1 MIIGDSSALVAL
13 AVVNQLELLEK
24 LYDNLYIPEAVFN
37 EVSQI
42 GKPQSDK
49 LRQFLQSRV
58 KRVNLTLTQLG
69 LGLGELEAI
78 TLYKNL
84 DADVLLI
91 DDNRAKK
98 YASLN
103 GVKVIGSLGI
113 LIKAKEQGHIEKVK
127 PLLDEIQKS
136 EVYISMKLI
145 EKVLEICGENISV
158 RR

>member
-1 MIIGDSSALVAL
+1 MVIGDSSALVTL

-24 LYDNLYIPEAVFN
+24 LYDNLYIPQAVFD
-37 EVSQI
+37 EVTQI
-42 GKPQSDK
+42 GKPQSNK
-49 LRQFLQSRV
+49 LRQFLQGKV
-58 KRVNLTLTQLG
+58 KQVDLTLTHLG

-78 TLYKNL
+78 TLYKKL

-113 LIKAKEQGHIEKVK
+113 LVKAKEQGHVEKVK
-127 PLLDEIQKS
+127 PFLDEIQKS
-136 EVYISMKLI
+136 EVYISQKLI
-145 EKVLEICGENISV
+145 EKVLEICGENL
-158 RR
+158 

>member
-24 LYDNLYIPEAVFN
+24 LYDKLYVPQAVFD
-37 EVSQI
+37 EVTQI

-58 KRVNLTLTQLG
+58 KRVDLTLTQLG

-78 TLYKNL
+78 TLYKKL

-103 GVKVIGSLGI
+103 GVKVIGSLGV
-113 LIKAKEQGHIEKVK
+113 LIKAKEKGHIEMVK
-127 PLLDEIQKS
+127 PFLDEIQKS
-136 EVYISMKLI
+136 EVYISKKLI
-145 EKVLEICGENISV
+145 EKVLEICNENSNLEL
-158 RR
+158 

>member
-1 MIIGDSSALVAL
+1 VIIGDSSALVAL

-24 LYDNLYIPEAVFN
+24 LYDRLYIPQAVFD
-37 EVSQI
+37 EVTQI

-49 LRQFLQSRV
+49 LRQFLQSKV

-78 TLYKNL
+78 TLYKEL

-103 GVKVIGSLGI
+103 GVTVIGSLGV
-113 LIKAKEQGHIEKVK
+113 LIKAKEKGHIEKVGR
-127 PLLDEIQKS
+127 LLAELQKS
-136 EVYISMKLI
+136 EVYISHKLI
-145 EKVLEICGENISV
+145 EKVLEICGESL
-158 RR
+158 

>member
-1 MIIGDSSALVAL
+1 MVIGDSSALVAL

-24 LYDNLYIPEAVFN
+24 LYDSLYIPQAVFD
-37 EVSQI
+37 EVTQI

-49 LRQFLQSRV
+49 LRQFLQSKV
-58 KRVNLTLTQLG
+58 KRVDLTLTQLG

-78 TLYKNL
+78 TLYKKL

-113 LIKAKEQGHIEKVK
+113 LIKAKEQGYIDKVK

-136 EVYISMKLI
+136 EVYISKKLI
-145 EKVLEICGENISV
+145 ERVLEICGENL
-158 RR
+158 

>member
-1 MIIGDSSALVAL
+1 MVIGDSSALVAL

-24 LYDNLYIPEAVFN
+24 LYDTLYIPQAVFD
-37 EVSQI
+37 EVTQI
-42 GKPQSDK
+42 GKPQSNK
-49 LRQFLQSRV
+49 LRQFLQSKV
-58 KRVNLTLTQLG
+58 KQVDLTLTHLG

-78 TLYKNL
+78 TLYKKL

-113 LIKAKEQGHIEKVK
+113 LVKAKEKGHIERVK
-127 PLLDEIQKS
+127 PFLDEIQKS
-136 EVYISMKLI
+136 EVYISQKLI
-145 EKVLEICGENISV
+145 EKVLKICGENL
-158 RR
+158 

>member
-24 LYDNLYIPEAVFN
+24 LYSSLYIPQAVFD
-37 EVSQI
+37 EVTQI

-58 KRVNLTLTQLG
+58 RRVDLTLTQLG

-78 TLYKNL
+78 TLYKKL

-103 GVKVIGSLGI
+103 GVKVIGSLGV
-113 LIKAKEQGHIEKVK
+113 LIKAKEKGHIEIIK
-127 PLLDEIQKS
+127 PFLDEIQKS
-136 EVYISMKLI
+136 EVYISKKLI
-145 EKVLEICGENISV
+145 EKVLEICGEEL
-158 RR
+158 

>member
-24 LYDNLYIPEAVFN
+24 LYDKLYIPQAVFD
-37 EVSQI
+37 EVTQI

-58 KRVNLTLTQLG
+58 RRVDLTLTQLG

-78 TLYKNL
+78 TLYKKL

-103 GVKVIGSLGI
+103 GVKVIGSLGV
-113 LIKAKEQGHIEKVK
+113 LIKAKEKGHIEIIK
-127 PLLDEIQKS
+127 PFLDEIQKS
-136 EVYISMKLI
+136 EVYISKKLI
-145 EKVLEICGENISV
+145 EKVLEICGEEL
-158 RR
+158 

>member
-1 MIIGDSSALVAL
+1 VIIGDSSALVAL

-24 LYDNLYIPEAVFN
+24 LYDKLYIPQAVFD
-37 EVSQI
+37 EVTQV

-49 LRQFLQSRV
+49 LRQFLQSKV
-58 KRVNLTLTQLG
+58 KRVDLTLTQLG

-78 TLYKNL
+78 TLYKEL

-103 GVKVIGSLGI
+103 GVKVIGSLGV
-113 LIKAKEQGHIEKVK
+113 LIKAKEKGHIEIIK
-127 PLLDEIQKS
+127 PFLDEIQKS
-136 EVYISMKLI
+136 EVYISKKLI
-145 EKVLEICGENISV
+145 EKVLEICGE
-158 RR
+158 

>member
-1 MIIGDSSALVAL
+1 MVIGDSSALVAL

-24 LYDNLYIPEAVFN
+24 LYDTLYIPQAVFD
-37 EVSQI
+37 EVTQI
-42 GKPQSDK
+42 GKPQSNK
-49 LRQFLQSRV
+49 LRQFLQSKV
-58 KRVNLTLTQLG
+58 KQVDLTLTQLG

-78 TLYKNL
+78 TLYKKL

-113 LIKAKEQGHIEKVK
+113 LIKAKEQGYIERVK
-127 PLLDEIQKS
+127 PFLDEIQKS
-136 EVYISMKLI
+136 EVYISQKLI
-145 EKVLEICGENISV
+145 EKVLEICGENL
-158 RR
+158 

>member
-24 LYDNLYIPEAVFN
+24 LYDNLYIPQAVFD
-37 EVSQI
+37 EVTQI
-42 GKPQSDK
+42 GKPQSSK
-49 LRQFLQSRV
+49 LRQFLQGRV
-58 KRVNLTLTQLG
+58 KQVNLTLTQLG

-78 TLYKNL
+78 TLYKKL
-84 DADVLLI
+84 DANLLLI

-113 LIKAKEQGHIEKVK
+113 LVKAKEQGHIERVK
-127 PLLDEIQKS
+127 PFLDAIQKS
-136 EVYISMKLI
+136 EVYISQKLI
-145 EKVLEICGENISV
+145 EKVLEICGENL
-158 RR
+158 

>member
-1 MIIGDSSALVAL
+1 
-13 AVVNQLELLEK
+13 
-24 LYDNLYIPEAVFN
+24 
-37 EVSQI
+37 
-42 GKPQSDK
+42 
-49 LRQFLQSRV
+49 
-58 KRVNLTLTQLG
+58 LTLTQLG
-69 LGLGELEAI
+69 LRLGELEAI

-113 LIKAKEQGHIEKVK
+113 LIKAKEKGHIEKIK

-145 EKVLEICGENISV
+145 EKVLEICGEDL
-158 RR
+158 

>member
-1 MIIGDSSALVAL
+1 MTNSIF
-13 AVVNQLELLEK
+13 Q
-24 LYDNLYIPEAVFN
+24 AVFD
-37 EVSQI
+37 EVTQV

-58 KRVNLTLTQLG
+58 KRVDLTLTQLG

-78 TLYKNL
+78 TLYKKL

-103 GVKVIGSLGI
+103 GVKVIGSLGV
-113 LIKAKEQGHIEKVK
+113 LIKAKEKGYIEMVK
-127 PLLDEIQKS
+127 PFLNEIQKS
-136 EVYISMKLI
+136 EVYISKKLI
-145 EKVLEICGENISV
+145 ERVLEICGEE
-158 RR
+158 

>member
-24 LYDNLYIPEAVFN
+24 LYDKLYIPQAVFD
-37 EVSQI
+37 EVTQI
-42 GKPQSDK
+42 GKPQSNK

-58 KRVNLTLTQLG
+58 KRVDLTLTQLG

-78 TLYKNL
+78 TLYKKL

-103 GVKVIGSLGI
+103 GVKVIGSLGV
-113 LIKAKEQGHIEKVK
+113 LIKAKEKGYIEMVK
-127 PLLDEIQKS
+127 PFLDEIQKS
-136 EVYISMKLI
+136 EVYISKKLI
-145 EKVLEICGENISV
+145 EKVLEICGENL
-158 RR
+158 

>member
-37 EVSQI
+37 EVTQI

-58 KRVNLTLTQLG
+58 KRVDLTLTQLG

-78 TLYKNL
+78 TLYKEL

-113 LIKAKEQGHIEKVK
+113 LIKAKEEGHIEKVK

-145 EKVLEICGENISV
+145 EKVLEICGEDL
-158 RR
+158 

>member
-24 LYDNLYIPEAVFN
+24 LYDKLYIPQAVFD
-37 EVSQI
+37 EVTQV

-49 LRQFLQSRV
+49 LRQFLQSKV
-58 KRVNLTLTQLG
+58 KRVDLTLTQLG

-78 TLYKNL
+78 TLYKEL

-103 GVKVIGSLGI
+103 GVKVIGSLGV
-113 LIKAKEQGHIEKVK
+113 LIKAKEKGHIEIIK
-127 PLLDEIQKS
+127 PFLDEIQKS
-136 EVYISMKLI
+136 EVYISKKLI
-145 EKVLEICGENISV
+145 EKVLEICGE
-158 RR
+158 

>member
-1 MIIGDSSALVAL
+1 MLIGDSSALVTL

-24 LYDNLYIPEAVFN
+24 LYDNLYIPQAVFD
-37 EVSQI
+37 EVTQI
-42 GKPQSDK
+42 GKPQSNK
-49 LRQFLQSRV
+49 LRQFLQGKV
-58 KRVNLTLTQLG
+58 KQVDLTLTHLG

-78 TLYKNL
+78 TLYKKL

-113 LIKAKEQGHIEKVK
+113 LVKAKEKGHIERVK
-127 PLLDEIQKS
+127 PFLDEIQKS
-136 EVYISMKLI
+136 EVYISQKLI
-145 EKVLEICGENISV
+145 EKVLEICGENL
-158 RR
+158 

>member
-1 MIIGDSSALVAL
+1 VIIGDSSALVAL

-24 LYDNLYIPEAVFN
+24 LYDRLYIPQAVFD
-37 EVSQI
+37 EVTQI

-49 LRQFLQSRV
+49 LRQFLQSKV

-78 TLYKNL
+78 TLYKEL

-103 GVKVIGSLGI
+103 GVTVIGSLGV
-113 LIKAKEQGHIEKVK
+113 LVKAKEKGHIEKVK
-127 PLLDEIQKS
+127 TLLEELQKS
-136 EVYISMKLI
+136 EVYISHKLI
-145 EKVLEICGENISV
+145 EKVLEICGESL
-158 RR
+158 

>member
-1 MIIGDSSALVAL
+1 VIIGDSSALVAL

-24 LYDNLYIPEAVFN
+24 LYDKLYIPQAVFD
-37 EVSQI
+37 EVTQI
-42 GKPQSDK
+42 GKPQSNK

-58 KRVNLTLTQLG
+58 KRVDLTLTQLG

-78 TLYKNL
+78 TLYKKL

-103 GVKVIGSLGI
+103 GVKVIGSLGV
-113 LIKAKEQGHIEKVK
+113 LIKAKEKGYIEMVK
-127 PLLDEIQKS
+127 PFLDEIQKS
-136 EVYISMKLI
+136 EVYISKKLI
-145 EKVLEICGENISV
+145 EKVLEICGENL
-158 RR
+158 

>member
-24 LYDNLYIPEAVFN
+24 LYDSLYIPEAVFN
-37 EVSQI
+37 EVTQI

-58 KRVNLTLTQLG
+58 KRVDLTLTQLG

-78 TLYKNL
+78 TLYKKL

-103 GVKVIGSLGI
+103 GVKVIGSLGV
-113 LIKAKEQGHIEKVK
+113 LIKAKEEGHIEIVK

-145 EKVLEICGENISV
+145 EKVLEICGENI
-158 RR
+158 

>member
-24 LYDNLYIPEAVFN
+24 LYDNLYIPQAVFD
-37 EVSQI
+37 EVTQI
-42 GKPQSDK
+42 GKPQSNK
-49 LRQFLQSRV
+49 LRQFLQGKV
-58 KRVNLTLTQLG
+58 KQVDLTLTQLG

-78 TLYKNL
+78 TLYKKL

-113 LIKAKEQGHIEKVK
+113 LIKAKEQGYIDKVK

-136 EVYISMKLI
+136 EVYISKKLI
-145 EKVLEICGENISV
+145 EKVLEICGENS
-158 RR
+158 